1 MSTPQDSSSRRSGIG
16 AAPADAGS
24 SRDPTPSDAATQGT
38 RNDVVEIDDAAQVGC
53 KRKLKS
59 KVWEDFVRVT
69 VSAQD
74 QYFFTGS
81 DPELQDST
89 VSAQDQYFFKW
100 VSLQICSRLFVWMLK
115 AMKMLA
121 ELKYHRRL
129 PAQTKLLQANLVG
142 ALLALPSWME
152 LVDILS
158 SVLSLFSM
166 GIAFLVHLYPCKFNW
181 LHLFGGQDESTRT
194 IKLMRK

>member
-24 SRDPTPSDAATQGT
+24 SRDPTPSDAATQWT

-89 VSAQDQYFFKW
+89 VSAQDQFF
-100 VSLQICSRLFVWMLK
+100 F
-115 AMKMLA
+115 
-121 ELKYHRRL
+121 
-129 PAQTKLLQANLVG
+129 
-142 ALLALPSWME
+142 
-152 LVDILS
+152 
-158 SVLSLFSM
+158 
-166 GIAFLVHLYPCKFNW
+166 
-181 LHLFGGQDESTRT
+181 
-194 IKLMRK
+194 